1 MKIDKNTE
9 SLLENRADTSLFNK
23 MFNED
28 GSVKTISDDLE
39 NSEESLLEEDD
50 RVAAD
55 LIEDV
60 ATAVD
65 SEEAAAEQQRIID
78 EHNQRIMKSP
88 EFKAQVMY
96 ENYLRTCGRILDGPA
111 KRRIRKQFLRDA
123 KNGKFDYLFD
133 PEKIAKRQ
141 AREQAK
147 FDKLNKPVIHKVED
161 IDEDTQA
168 TLKEMANMEVI
179 KGE

>member
-1 MKIDKNTE
+1 MERDKNIE
-9 SLLENRADTSLFNK
+9 SLLEAH
-23 MFNED
+23 FNED
-28 GSVKTISDDLE
+28 NIKNTTDNLE
-39 NSEESLLEEDD
+39 NSEETLLEEDD

-147 FDKLNKPVIHKVED
+147 FDKLNKPIIHKVED

>member
-1 MKIDKNTE
+1 MEKDRNIE
-9 SLLENRADTSLFNK
+9 SLLEAH
-23 MFNED
+23 FNED
-28 GSVKTISDDLE
+28 NIKTASDNLE
-39 NSEESLLEEDD
+39 NSEETLLEEDD

-88 EFKAQVMY
+88 ELKAQVMY

-147 FDKLNKPVIHKVED
+147 FDKLNKPVIHKLED
-161 IDEDTQA
+161 IDEDAQA

-179 KGE
+179 KRE

>member
-9 SLLENRADTSLFNK
+9 SLLEAN
-23 MFNED
+23 FNED
-28 GSVKTISDDLE
+28 NIKNASDNLE
-39 NSEESLLEEDD
+39 NSEETLLEEDD

-123 KNGKFDYLFD
+123 KNGKFDQHFD

-147 FDKLNKPVIHKVED
+147 YDKLNKPVIHKVED

-179 KGE
+179 KRE

>member
-1 MKIDKNTE
+1 MQRDKNIE
-9 SLLENRADTSLFNK
+9 SLLEAH
-23 MFNED
+23 FNED
-28 GSVKTISDDLE
+28 NIKNASDNLE
-39 NSEESLLEEDD
+39 NSEETLLEQDD

-147 FDKLNKPVIHKVED
+147 FDKLNKQIIHKVED

>member
-1 MKIDKNTE
+1 MERDKNIE
-9 SLLENRADTSLFNK
+9 SLLEAH
-23 MFNED
+23 FNED
-28 GSVKTISDDLE
+28 NIKNTTDNLE
-39 NSEESLLEEDD
+39 NSEETLLEQDD

>member
-1 MKIDKNTE
+1 MEKDRNIE
-9 SLLENRADTSLFNK
+9 SLLEAH
-23 MFNED
+23 FNED
-28 GSVKTISDDLE
+28 NIKTASDNLE
-39 NSEESLLEEDD
+39 NSEETLLEEDD

-133 PEKIAKRQ
+133 PEKISKRH
-141 AREQAK
+141 AREQSK
-147 FDKLNKPVIHKVED
+147 FDKLNKPVIHKLED
-161 IDEDTQA
+161 IDEDAQA

-179 KGE
+179 KRE

>member
-9 SLLENRADTSLFNK
+9 SLLETRADTSLFNK
-23 MFNED
+23 MFKED

-50 RVAAD
+50 REAAD

>member
-1 MKIDKNTE
+1 
-9 SLLENRADTSLFNK
+9 
-23 MFNED
+23 
-28 GSVKTISDDLE
+28 
-39 NSEESLLEEDD
+39 
-50 RVAAD
+50 
-55 LIEDV
+55 
-60 ATAVD
+60 
-65 SEEAAAEQQRIID
+65 
-78 EHNQRIMKSP
+78 MKSP

-111 KRRIRKQFLRDA
+111 KCRIRKQFLRDA

-147 FDKLNKPVIHKVED
+147 FDKLNKPIIHKVED

-179 KGE
+179 KGD

>member
-9 SLLENRADTSLFNK
+9 SLLENRADISLFNK

-28 GSVKTISDDLE
+28 GSIKTNSDNLE
-39 NSEESLLEEDD
+39 TSEETLLEEDD

-55 LIEDV
+55 LIKDV

-96 ENYLRTCGRILDGPA
+96 ENYLRTCGRILDGPT
-111 KRRIRKQFLRDA
+111 KRRLRKQFLRDA
-123 KNGKFDYLFD
+123 KRGRFDYLFD

-141 AREQAK
+141 AREQEK
-147 FDKLNKPVIHKVED
+147 FDKLNKPVIHKLED

>member
-9 SLLENRADTSLFNK
+9 SLLETRADTSLFNK

-28 GSVKTISDDLE
+28 GSIKTNSDNLE

-96 ENYLRTCGRILDGPA
+96 ENYLRTCGRILDGPT
-111 KRRIRKQFLRDA
+111 KRRLRKQFLRDA
-123 KNGKFDYLFD
+123 KRGRFDYLFD

-141 AREQAK
+141 AREQEK
-147 FDKLNKPVIHKVED
+147 FDKLNKPVIHKLED

-179 KGE
+179 KRE

>member
-1 MKIDKNTE
+1 MERDKNIE
-9 SLLENRADTSLFNK
+9 SLLEAH
-23 MFNED
+23 FNED
-28 GSVKTISDDLE
+28 NIKNTIDNLE
-39 NSEESLLEEDD
+39 NSEETLLEEDD

>member
-1 MKIDKNTE
+1 MEKDRNIE
-9 SLLENRADTSLFNK
+9 SLLEAN
-23 MFNED
+23 FNED
-28 GSVKTISDDLE
+28 NIKNASDNLE
-39 NSEESLLEEDD
+39 NSEETLLEEDD

-96 ENYLRTCGRILDGPA
+96 ENYLRTCERILDGPA

>member
-9 SLLENRADTSLFNK
+9 SLLEAN
-23 MFNED
+23 FNED
-28 GSVKTISDDLE
+28 NTKNALDNLG
-39 NSEESLLEEDD
+39 NSEETLLEEDD

>member
-9 SLLENRADTSLFNK
+9 SLLEAN
-23 MFNED
+23 FNED
-28 GSVKTISDDLE
+28 NAKTALDNLG
-39 NSEESLLEEDD
+39 NSEETLLEEDD

>member
-1 MKIDKNTE
+1 MERDKNIE
-9 SLLENRADTSLFNK
+9 SLLEAN
-23 MFNED
+23 FNED
-28 GSVKTISDDLE
+28 NTKNALDNLG
-39 NSEESLLEEDD
+39 NSEETLLEEDD

>member
-1 MKIDKNTE
+1 MERDKNIK
-9 SLLENRADTSLFNK
+9 SLLEAH
-23 MFNED
+23 FNED
-28 GSVKTISDDLE
+28 NIKNASDNLE
-39 NSEESLLEEDD
+39 NSEETLLEEDD

-65 SEEAAAEQQRIID
+65 SEEAAAEQQRIIN

>member
-1 MKIDKNTE
+1 MERDKNIE
-9 SLLENRADTSLFNK
+9 SLLEAN
-23 MFNED
+23 FNED
-28 GSVKTISDDLE
+28 NIKNASDNLE
-39 NSEESLLEEDD
+39 NSEETLLEEDD

-96 ENYLRTCGRILDGPA
+96 ENYLRTCGIILDGPT

>member
-1 MKIDKNTE
+1 MERDKNIE
-9 SLLENRADTSLFNK
+9 SLLEAH
-23 MFNED
+23 FNED
-28 GSVKTISDDLE
+28 NIKNTTDNLE
-39 NSEESLLEEDD
+39 NSEETLLVEDD

-147 FDKLNKPVIHKVED
+147 FDKLNKPIIHKVED

>member
-9 SLLENRADTSLFNK
+9 SLLEAN
-23 MFNED
+23 FNED
-28 GSVKTISDDLE
+28 NTKTALDNLG
-39 NSEESLLEEDD
+39 NSEETLLEEDD

-161 IDEDTQA
+161 IDEDAQA

-179 KGE
+179 KRE

>member
-1 MKIDKNTE
+1 MERDKNIE
-9 SLLENRADTSLFNK
+9 SLLEAN
-23 MFNED
+23 FNED
-28 GSVKTISDDLE
+28 NIKNASDNLE
-39 NSEESLLEEDD
+39 NSEETLLEEDD

-147 FDKLNKPVIHKVED
+147 FDKLNKPVIHTVED